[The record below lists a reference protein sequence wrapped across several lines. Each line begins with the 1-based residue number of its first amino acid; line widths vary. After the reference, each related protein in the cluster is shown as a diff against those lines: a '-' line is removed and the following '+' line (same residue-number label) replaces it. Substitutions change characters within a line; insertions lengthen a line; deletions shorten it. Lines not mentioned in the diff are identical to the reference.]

1 MEKHIALK
9 KPCFRFLALC
19 TIYLLN
25 VCDVTSFYA
34 PNSVERRYGGVLKRQ
49 KHIPSMPKMES
60 IEVKYVE
67 TAIDK
72 EGTDGN
78 KICNDKRGI
87 SRVENGSTLESTKV
101 KAILQNMSLL
111 SVLVIPSSA
120 TEMFKKRSVLLIAS
134 FFLFSVALFTDRVR
148 HFLYPGS
155 SKDESFQEPLPPGK
169 LIRCCNLLDFC

>member
-1 MEKHIALK
+1 
-9 KPCFRFLALC
+9 
-19 TIYLLN
+19 
-25 VCDVTSFYA
+25 
-34 PNSVERRYGGVLKRQ
+34 
-49 KHIPSMPKMES
+49 MPKIES
-60 IEVKYVE
+60 IKVKYIE
-67 TAIDK
+67 TIIDK
-72 EGTDGN
+72 EGTNGN
-78 KICNDKRGI
+78 KIYNNKRGM
-87 SRVENGSTLESTKV
+87 SHFKNESTLESTKV

-120 TEMFKKRSVLLIAS
+120 TEMFKKRSMLLIAS